1 MQRMYT
7 VLNKLSSLPALILAV
22 LLFVSFIV
30 YFLPMQKAATE
41 IYARDAGSV
50 GLSFCPLPETV
61 YQWAEAY
68 GPEGRSAFIRTWL
81 TYDLFWPLAYTA
93 LFLIFINLSFRYVH
107 GEKSARLSV
116 LPLAILLFDYLENT
130 FAIII
135 MACYPERL
143 EAAAWGLTVA
153 NGLKWT
159 AMGAATV
166 LFAYG
171 LAAVPIRFMYNK
183 MRKAQLIQRD

>member
-1 MQRMYT
+1 MQRFFT
-7 VLNKLSSLPALILAV
+7 LLNKLSSLPALILAV
-22 LLFVSFIV
+22 CLFVSFIV
-30 YFLPMQKAATE
+30 YFLPMQKAGTE
-41 IYARDAGSV
+41 IYARNAGSV

-68 GPEGRSAFIRTWL
+68 GADGRSAFIKTWL

-107 GEKSARLSV
+107 GEKSARLCV
-116 LPLAILLFDYLENT
+116 LPLATLLLDYLENS

-135 MACYPERL
+135 MSCYPERV
-143 EAAAWGLTVA
+143 EAAAWGLTIS
-153 NGLKWT
+153 NGLKWIT
-159 AMGAATV
+159 MGAASV

-171 LAAVPIRFMYNK
+171 LAALPIRSICNR
-183 MRKAQLIQRD
+183 MRKA